1 MYVGVD
7 IGGTKTLV
15 GAFTN
20 DGELREHNRF
30 PTPSDY
36 PNFLSELA
44 QCVDKMSTKEF
55 RTGCVAIP
63 GRVDRKEGVGIAFG
77 NLPWK
82 RVPIQSDL
90 EHIFGCPMLVEN
102 DANLAG
108 LSEAICIRHQY
119 TRILY
124 VTVSTGIGTGIIADG
139 KIDPD
144 FADSEGG
151 HIILEHDGKLQRW
164 EDFAS
169 GRAIVT
175 HFGKRAEDITDAKT
189 WKIIARNLAIGLID
203 LIAVVQPQ
211 AIVMGG
217 GVDSYFE
224 RLEKYLESELQRYE
238 TPLTPIPPILKA
250 KRPEQA
256 VVYGCYELA
265 RMAYGKHHS

>member
-20 DGELREHNRF
+20 DGELREQYRF
-30 PTPSDY
+30 PTPPDY
-36 PNFLSELA
+36 AAFLAEVA
-44 QCVDKMSTKEF
+44 QVVDKISTKEF
-55 RTGCVAIP
+55 DAGCVALP
-63 GRVDRKEGVGIAFG
+63 GRVDRNEGIGIAFG

-82 RVPIQSDL
+82 HVPIQADL
-90 EHIFGCPMLVEN
+90 ERIFHCPILVEN

-108 LSEAICIRHQY
+108 LSEAICLKDQY
-119 TRILY
+119 SRVLY
-124 VTVSTGIGTGIIADG
+124 VTVSTGIGTGIIANG

-151 HIILEHDGKLQRW
+151 HITLEHDGKLQQW
-164 EDFAS
+164 EGFAS

-175 HFGKRAEDITDAKT
+175 RFGKRAQDITDIAAWKT
-189 WKIIARNLAIGLID
+189 IARNLAVGLID

-211 AIVMGG
+211 VIVMGG

-224 RLEKYLESELQRYE
+224 RFKKYLENDLQHYE
-238 TPLTPIPPILKA
+238 TPLTPIPPVLKA
-250 KRPEQA
+250 QRPEEA
-256 VVYGCYELA
+256 VIYGCYELA
-265 RMAYGKHHS
+265 RMTYGKHHT